1 MRKSLVKEVNEDSV
15 KFRES
20 VRSLLENKK
29 SRAFKLIQ
37 MKLASKISSSSFD
50 SDLNFSPFI
59 SNETQS
65 ILAESSGKVIKS
77 VDYHGNTERE
87 LQKRPGFIRKQ
98 FHYTPETA
106 TQRVGLKLSSKKR
119 LRTIASKGQGFK
131 KRIAFH
137 MKLAWKRRKS
147 LGLKSQKD

>member
-29 SRAFKLIQ
+29 SRAFKLIR
-37 MKLASKISSSSFD
+37 MKLASRISSESFD
-50 SDLNFSPFI
+50 SSLNFSPFI
-59 SNETQS
+59 SNETQR
-65 ILAESSGKVIKS
+65 ILAESGKVIKS
-77 VDYHGNTERE
+77 VDYHGNTEKE
-87 LQKRPGFIRKQ
+87 LQKRPGFVRKQ